1 VKDAANREPHYPEYE
16 TDSAHIFLFHCFP
29 RVKLRRFPVRC
40 CRYEIVNLCF
50 KLEQW
55 YCRIDVHRVPMA
67 VTSYGKGILNVSAR
81 SGVRKNV
88 AITYGEVRK
97 RLKPAVLKIK
107 SSVRYPIENSTKS
120 LCQPQDRCLLE
131 FQAFGHE

>member
-55 YCRIDVHRVPMA
+55 YCRIDVHQLPIA
-67 VTSYGKGILNVSAR
+67 VTSYGKGILDVSAR

-88 AITYGEVRK
+88 AITYGEVRE
-97 RLKPAVLKIK
+97 RLKPAVLKIQNDLHRNV
-107 SSVRYPIENSTKS
+107 S
-120 LCQPQDRCLLE
+120 
-131 FQAFGHE
+131 A